1 MAVICSFL
9 WPWSEASQPHK
20 NMVKGDPDSAPVP
33 STVVCI
39 NSDVIQPDH
48 ITWSTFNTVFMN
60 GCCLG
65 FIAYI
70 YSVKSRDRKMV
81 GDMTGAQSHASTAK
95 ILNILALVISLIF
108 YIMLIVLYSFN
119 LLGNQR

>member
-1 MAVICSFL
+1 
-9 WPWSEASQPHK
+9 
-20 NMVKGDPDSAPVP
+20 MVKGDPESAPVP

-39 NSDVIQPDH
+39 NSDVIQPDY
-48 ITWSTFNTVFMN
+48 IAWSTFNTVFMN

-95 ILNILALVISLIF
+95 ILNIFALVISLIF
-108 YIMLIVLYSFN
+108 YIMLIVFHSLNF
-119 LLGNQR
+119 LGNQRN